1 MTPPLMAA
9 QLLFHVYQNEP
20 IEQMVVADLGAGTGM
35 LMAGMV
41 YIGALHCIGVE
52 LDEKYVR
59 VAEKQLEDKLEGG
72 SF

>member
-1 MTPPLMAA
+1 
-9 QLLFHVYQNEP
+9 
-20 IEQMVVADLGAGTGM
+20 MVVADLGAGTGM
-35 LMAGMV
+35 LMAGLV